1 CPCAFPHGTE
11 HLPEIAEFGS
21 RHGAMTPR
29 GLMSTPCRRP
39 RGRESHPGRSHYML
53 TSLFRRVV
61 IVLGSLLATL
71 PSLYGAA
78 LAQPFLD
85 DSVSVAI
92 DRMSQAAGAP
102 VQTRRSPVSDR
113 VGFMST
119 RSAPISVPAASGASA
134 PAPAR
139 PFLRAHA
146 EGFVLRGVCACPH
159 GRAFEPAPVRAAHSA
174 R

>member
-1 CPCAFPHGTE
+1 HPAMVRALINDDRLHLASPTGLTLIWFGGGALATRRSRKTMRSCAMFMRRVRTE
-11 HLPEIAEFGS
+11 RSTWRRFQVGS

-29 GLMSTPCRRP
+29 GLRSTLCRRP

-102 VQTRRSPVSDR
+102 VQTRR
-113 VGFMST
+113 
-119 RSAPISVPAASGASA
+119 
-134 PAPAR
+134 
-139 PFLRAHA
+139 
-146 EGFVLRGVCACPH
+146 
-159 GRAFEPAPVRAAHSA
+159 
-174 R
+174 